1 MRTIDAVQAPDGAF
15 CNLFSTGR
23 CGNGTCVVSSCVK
36 WITQWKQSV
45 NKHLFVQHIGCDN
58 IIGSNKTLDACGVC
72 GGDNSSCYEFEDV
85 IVYSSDE
92 DYDGLY
98 HTLEI
103 RDVIEIPKRAARI
116 RISEELSPF
125 LNDVNFG
132 SKSIYLYIVSST
144 VLLLT

>member
-1 MRTIDAVQAPDGAF
+1 M
-15 CNLFSTGR
+15 
-23 CGNGTCVVSSCVK
+23 VSSCVK

-45 NKHLFVQHIGCDN
+45 KHLFVQNIGCDN

-103 RDVIEIPKRAARI
+103 RDVIEIPKKASRI
-116 RISEELSPF
+116 RISEQLSPF
-125 LNDVNFG
+125 LNDVNFS
-132 SKSIYLYIVSST
+132 SKSIYPTVT